1 MLTMEKKENQKR
13 GKLSLEDFKLKSNT
27 QDSKEALDAIT
38 GGILA
43 ACHDGST
50 PAPSCMQAYIGKD

>member
-1 MLTMEKKENQKR
+1 MEKNKDEKKS
-13 GKLSLEDFKLKSNT
+13 KLTLDDFKLKSKV

-43 ACHDGST
+43 ACHDGSSGPINCNRYT
-50 PAPSCMQAYIGKD
+50 TQNE

>member
-1 MLTMEKKENQKR
+1 MEKKENEKDKKV
-13 GKLSLEDFKLKSNT
+13 KLTLDDFKMKSNV

-43 ACHDGST
+43 ACHDGGGSG
-50 PAPSCMQAYIGKD
+50 PACITYAPQL

>member
-1 MLTMEKKENQKR
+1 MKKEEN
-13 GKLSLEDFKLKSNT
+13 GKKSRLSLEDFKLKSNL

-43 ACHDGST
+43 ACHDGTKT
-50 PAPSCMQAYIGKD
+50 PPSCTGSYTQTGNQN